1 MTNRHAH
8 RAILVLESP
17 WGLDDADANR
27 SSVLPFVEGVAKFAG
42 DTEVF
47 HANFYDKKSFEQA
60 LECLCKTRYSNT
72 IVYIA
77 AHGNKRKI
85 GGVDLLEALVHINTI
100 SRDYNITGVLL
111 GACFTG
117 SDTITME
124 VCIEGGAIRWC
135 AGYASGAKWLE
146 GTLIDCAILSAMS
159 DLDEDDYRDPDL
171 LTGALAEAL
180 APFDGDFPIGRDAK
194 KQPVALRDSLRAVIR
209 PAGQGYRPREVSDRL
224 F

>member
-1 MTNRHAH
+1 MTRRHTH

-27 SSVLPFVEGVAKFAG
+27 SSVLPFVEGIAKLAG

-47 HANFYDKKSFEQA
+47 HANFYDKHSFKQA
-60 LECLCKTRYSNT
+60 LECLCKRRYSNT

-77 AHGNKRKI
+77 AHGSKRKI
-85 GGVDLLEALVHINTI
+85 GGVDLLDALLHINGM

-111 GACFTG
+111 GACYTG
-117 SDTITME
+117 SDTLTME

-135 AGYASGAKWLE
+135 AGYASSAKWLE

-159 DLDEDDYRDPDL
+159 DLDEEDYRDPDC
-171 LTGALAEAL
+171 LTDSLASALAA
-180 APFDGDFPIGRDAK
+180 FDGKFEIGSDAK
-194 KQPVALRDSLRAVIR
+194 NKPVALRKSLRAVIR
-209 PAGQGYRPREVSDRL
+209 PAGQGYRPRDVSDDL